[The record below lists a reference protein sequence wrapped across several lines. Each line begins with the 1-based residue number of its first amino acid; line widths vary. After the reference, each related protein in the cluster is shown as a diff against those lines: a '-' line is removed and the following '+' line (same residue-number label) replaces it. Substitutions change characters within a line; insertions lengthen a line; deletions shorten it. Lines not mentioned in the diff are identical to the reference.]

1 MATSPEYREYILDLL
16 NPIHPIRARNMFGGV
31 GIYLDET
38 MFALIS
44 SEDILYF
51 KTDDVNRQDYVAVE
65 APQFM
70 NMPYYQLPHDV
81 LESSDVLQV
90 WMERAMD
97 VARRNPKKKKK
108 KTKKK

>member
-31 GIYLDET
+31 GIYLDDT
-38 MFALIS
+38 MFGLIS

-51 KTDDVNRQDYVAVE
+51 KSDDVNRDDYIIVD

-81 LESSDVLQV
+81 LEASDELRV
-90 WMERAMD
+90 WMEKAMD

-108 KTKKK
+108 K